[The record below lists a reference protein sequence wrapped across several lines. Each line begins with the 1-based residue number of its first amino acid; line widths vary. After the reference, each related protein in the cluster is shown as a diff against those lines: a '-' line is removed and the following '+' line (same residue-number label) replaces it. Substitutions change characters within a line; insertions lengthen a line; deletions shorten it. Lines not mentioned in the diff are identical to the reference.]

1 MKSGGEARVKEA
13 EGDTVTN
20 ESDYKLHFPALI
32 LIRLSFLSLSFS
44 FSLFLSSG
52 SVPPIR
58 RIGADG

>member
-1 MKSGGEARVKEA
+1 MKSGGAGRVEEA

-20 ESDYKLHFPALI
+20 ESDYKLHFPALV
-32 LIRLSFLSLSFS
+32 LIRLSFLSLSA
-44 FSLFLSSG
+44 

>member
-1 MKSGGEARVKEA
+1 MKSGGVARVKEA

-32 LIRLSFLSLSFS
+32 LIRLSFLSPSY
-44 FSLFLSSG
+44 

-58 RIGADG
+58 WIGADG